1 MQGALT
7 LLSRG
12 TLDLGRLAVADQ
24 AVSGLEVLHGLG
36 GVVEEGE
43 AGALAATV
51 LRAET
56 EDGHLVLVG
65 LIEAGELLA
74 ELVLGDVGARWVED
88 VTVEMEKFL
97 LVSVRC
103 AARKFVRS
111 RESVRTRPSA
121 CGPAVGCG

>member
-65 LIEAGELLA
+65 LVEAGELLA

-103 AARKFVRS
+103 ASRRFLRS
-111 RESVRTRPSA
+111 RGSVRTRPSA